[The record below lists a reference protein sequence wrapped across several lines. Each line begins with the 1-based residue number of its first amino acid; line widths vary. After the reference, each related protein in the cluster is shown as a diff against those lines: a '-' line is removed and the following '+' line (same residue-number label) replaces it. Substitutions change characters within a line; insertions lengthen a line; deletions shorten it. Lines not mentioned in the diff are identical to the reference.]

1 MKDSARNGD
10 IAKDTLKKMAESLKP
25 MQELSQRDLP
35 KVEGKLGDSQEPSNT
50 PEKTGT
56 DVAKAVEEQKKAV
69 EKMQEAIA
77 NANEAKKQFEAGTF
91 VNRLKKAAS
100 EQNGIVSSLVEAY
113 ERILGGKTSKLD
125 PSDQRRLNEIT
136 GQQANTASDLRW
148 LQEDLGS
155 YFARTKTES
164 FKEILDAMRDSQIDI
179 GLEKI
184 RTLLVANHSYIAT
197 ENSKK
202 WADQLAEWA
211 KKLEGEKDKS
221 DSNGGG
227 GGGQKS
233 PEDEDFEFMLRV
245 MKMVQKEQ
253 DLRAQTRALE
263 QFRRSSETN
272 PPISRKP

>member
-1 MKDSARNGD
+1 MNTKDD
-10 IAKDTLKKMAESLKP
+10 
-25 MQELSQRDLP
+25 
-35 KVEGKLGDSQEPSNT
+35 
-50 PEKTGT
+50 
-56 DVAKAVEEQKKAV
+56 
-69 EKMQEAIA
+69 
-77 NANEAKKQFEAGTF
+77 EAKKQFEAGTF

-227 GGGQKS
+227 GGGEKN

-253 DLRAQTRALE
+253 DVRAQTRALE